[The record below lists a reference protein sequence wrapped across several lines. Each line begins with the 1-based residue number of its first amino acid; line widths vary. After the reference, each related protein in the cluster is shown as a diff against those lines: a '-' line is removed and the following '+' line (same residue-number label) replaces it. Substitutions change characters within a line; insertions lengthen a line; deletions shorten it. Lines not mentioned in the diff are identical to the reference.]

1 MQSPRDDIPA
11 GGARACLR
19 IDMTELAQILNQYFA
34 SRNLAAAWPD
44 GGGALTFRTEDGLTL
59 VASLSDTGGLV
70 LRANPGY
77 LDATQ
82 LETMF
87 DDTED
92 VDGEDAGLLER
103 WNESGVAWRLDA
115 DRSTGRVALSRFS
128 PELPRD
134 ADGFATAVESMRAVF
149 VEWSAQLEPPAHWM
163 PQAISFSL
171 AHSSRV

>member
-1 MQSPRDDIPA
+1 
-11 GGARACLR
+11 
-19 IDMTELAQILNQYFA
+19 MTELAQILNQYFV

-59 VASLSDTGGLV
+59 VACLSDTGGLV
-70 LRANPGY
+70 LCANPGY

-103 WNESGVAWRLDA
+103 WNESGADWRLDT
-115 DRSTGRVALSRFS
+115 DRSTGRVRLSRFS
-128 PELPRD
+128 PE
-134 ADGFATAVESMRAVF
+134 
-149 VEWSAQLEPPAHWM
+149 
-163 PQAISFSL
+163 
-171 AHSSRV
+171 